1 MQKKLRIISRNSDL
15 AMWQAR
21 HVEQQI
27 NLLYPDIDIE
37 IIGITTQGDKLL
49 DRSLDKI
56 GGKGLFIKELEVA
69 LQNNLADLAVHS
81 LKDLPANLTPGI
93 CLDVAYIP
101 LKSQISFAASG

>member
-56 GGKGLFIKELEVA
+56 
-69 LQNNLADLAVHS
+69 
-81 LKDLPANLTPGI
+81 
-93 CLDVAYIP
+93 
-101 LKSQISFAASG
+101 